1 MSPTTP
7 RNSKLK
13 WIEMEKIVPNEK
25 NPRSKR
31 HFSKEELLTL
41 RQSVETHGVLQP
53 ILVQPYRDGPRDDR
67 YLLIEGERRFSVAR
81 DLKIKEIPAIIGEK
95 MDDHDQL
102 VAMYHVHTQHRGW
115 EMAEQLRTIKELIE
129 RSGDKT
135 DEEMAK
141 ELGMTVATFKN
152 RLRVLNMGDD
162 VVADIATDKVEYS
175 SALRAGEVAASLDK
189 KRPELVA
196 KMGGQEA
203 VQRKLLDKAKSRG
216 KGISQ
221 ELVEAKKDLADVR
234 SVPDRVVEK
243 YIDEPKTKLR
253 DVRQEQASLS
263 ERRKAE
269 SLARDLRRTSK
280 DIAAFEVDLDAV
292 PNLRELRMA
301 LSTLVNSAQDL
312 EAKVVEA
319 LLSADE

>member
-13 WIEMEKIVPNEK
+13 WIEMDKIVPNEK

-31 HFSKEELLTL
+31 HFTKEELLSL

-67 YLLIEGERRFSVAR
+67 FLLIEGERRFSVAR
-81 DLKIKEIPAIIGEK
+81 DLGVKEIPAIIGKK

-129 RSGDKT
+129 RNGNKSE
-135 DEEMAK
+135 EEMAD

-152 RLRVLNMGDD
+152 RLKVLNMGDD

-175 SALRAGEVAASLDK
+175 SALRAGEVASSLGK

-196 KMGGQEA
+196 KLGGQDA

-221 ELVEAKKDLADVR
+221 ELVEAKKDLADVQQ
-234 SVPDRVVEK
+234 VPDKVVEK
-243 YIDEPKTKLR
+243 YIEQPKVKLR
-253 DVRQEQASLS
+253 DVRKEQASLA

-269 SLARDLRRTSK
+269 SLARDLRRTAK

-292 PNLRELRMA
+292 PNLRELRA
-301 LSTLVNSAQDL
+301 AISSLIDAAQDL
-312 EAKVVEA
+312 ESEVVDA
-319 LLSADE
+319 LLAADE